1 MPASYSV
8 DILNTIRDNASDEYQ
23 ARIPVATQDN
33 ISLIGNAMQT
43 YTPLYN
49 EFAEALI
56 NKIGRTILESKMM
69 NNRLARFKNGMILS
83 EQDVE
88 EIFIE
93 MSKSEGAYDAQGSNP
108 LGRRNPPPIYAIY
121 HRMNRQDCYVVTV
134 GEVDFVRVF
143 RSPAT
148 LDSFIGRLINSV
160 YAGDS
165 YDEWLLMKNLLA
177 TYGATV
183 TYALSDENDTWYNGK
198 VYYHRSLTE
207 PYTYTPFTDEEIQ
220 TSIANDNKPEDEQAF
235 YQTLARVDGDPNE
248 YQITAYATYDV
259 TPLDDLPNDK
269 QFAVDFVKA
278 LRKAV
283 QDMSFPSKDY
293 NAAGVMTSCDPQN
306 MVLLVHKDVT
316 VEVDV
321 EQLATAFHSSE
332 TDMKV
337 VPTIITMDDFGLLT
351 DAYALVLDE
360 GFFRVYDTLMR
371 TEPQRNAQG
380 LFTNYFFHH
389 WQILSLSRFKNA
401 AMIRKA
407 IV

>member
-183 TYALSDENDTWYNGK
+183 VYKATIPTDNWGDH
-198 VYYHRSLTE
+198 VYYIRSATQ
-207 PYTYTPFTDEEIQ
+207 PYTYTQIPQADIDEA
-220 TSIANDNKPEDEQAF
+220 IAND
-235 YQTLARVDGDPNE
+235 QTPFDLGAYYEGLSQDIDTD

-259 TPLDDLPNDK
+259 TPLNKQPNDK

-293 NAAGVMTSCDPQN
+293 NAAGVMTYCEPQN

>member
-1 MPASYSV
+1 MNTYYSV
-8 DILNTIRDNASDEYQ
+8 EVLNTIRANASEAYQ
-23 ARIPVATQDN
+23 ERIPVATQDN
-33 ISLIGNAMQT
+33 IMLIGNALQQ
-43 YTPLYN
+43 YTVLYN

-69 NNRLARFKNGMILS
+69 ENRLARFKNGMILS

-93 MSKSEGAYDAQGSNP
+93 ISKAEGAYDPNGTNP
-108 LGRRNPPPIYAIY
+108 LGRRTPPDIYAIY
-121 HRMNRQDCYVVTV
+121 HRMNRQDCYVVTI

-183 TYALSDENDTWYNGK
+183 EYVQTEDTAIVPGK
-198 VYYHRSLTE
+198 LYFTRTGTLGN
-207 PYTYTPFTDEEIQ
+207 YTYTRVTNPVAADLSNYFEQQID
-220 TSIANDNKPEDEQAF
+220 TS
-235 YQTLARVDGDPNE
+235 T
-248 YQITAYATYDV
+248 TSYAKYEVGSMESYD
-259 TPLDDLPNDK
+259 TPRE
-269 QFAVDFVKA
+269 FAKDFVKTI
-278 LRKAV
+278 RKCV
-283 QDMSFPSKDY
+283 QDMSFPSTDY
-293 NAAGVMTSCDPQN
+293 NAAGVLTYCEPKN
-306 MVLLVHKDVT
+306 MVMLVNKDVL

-321 EQLATAFHSSE
+321 EQIATAFHASE
-332 TDMKV
+332 TDLKV
-337 VPTIITMDDFGLLT
+337 VPTIIPMDDFGALSGV
-351 DAYALVLDE
+351 YALVVDE
-360 GFFRVYDTLMR
+360 GFFRVYDTLIR

-389 WQILSLSRFKNA
+389 WQILSLSTFKNA
-401 AMIRKA
+401 AA
-407 IV
+407 IVEMARP